1 VPKLASSRFDAGPQV
16 QHLLAPGAPPLCAWL
31 GEKMMETHAF
41 QAETQKL
48 LDLMIHSLY
57 SNKEVFLRE
66 LISNASDALDRRR
79 FEAVSDEALQ
89 VEGEL
94 GIQLIANQS
103 ARTLT
108 VIDNGIGMNREELVE
123 HLGTIARSGTLEFL
137 KNSEQSKDAAPDLIG
152 QFGVGFYASFMV
164 ADDVEVVSR
173 RAGEDKATCWKSK
186 GAGEYSLEDG
196 SRDEAGTTITLS
208 LKEVDGESG
217 LSDFADE
224 WVVKQAV
231 KKYSDF
237 VGYPIMLTVIE
248 EATAESDSEEADEKT
263 IDVTPGV
270 LTERAVEEPLNS
282 MKAIWTRPE
291 SEVEESEFDEF
302 YKHITHDFQDPMLR
316 VSTSIEGTFEA
327 RALLYVP
334 GKAPFDLYHR
344 ERLNNGVQLYVRRV
358 FIMDE
363 CRELLPDWLRF
374 VRGVVDAEDL
384 SLNVSR
390 EMLQQDRQ
398 IQTIRKHLV
407 KKVTDSLKQMAKN
420 DSEDYRNFWVEFGPV
435 VKEGLLDFSEKRDRI
450 FDLVLA
456 PSSENETDLVSLT
469 DYVERMSEDQEAIYF
484 IAGPKLDV
492 LRRSPHLEAFK
503 EKGIEVLFLTDSV
516 DEVWVSQGPVEY
528 KGKPFKSIGHG
539 EVELGSDED
548 KEKAKEDLEKKE
560 ESFGD
565 LLQAM
570 TASIVDEVKEVR
582 LSSRLKSSASCLVL
596 EDGDLSPQL
605 EAMLRQAGQEIP
617 DRKPILEL
625 NPNHAVVERLG
636 KRFEDNP
643 TDGRIA
649 ESAKILLGQAILAE
663 GGQLED
669 PAGFAEMVNKLLSE
683 TL

>member
-1 VPKLASSRFDAGPQV
+1 
-16 QHLLAPGAPPLCAWL
+16 
-31 GEKMMETHAF
+31 METHAF

-66 LISNASDALDRRR
+66 LISNSSDALDRRR
-79 FEAVSDEALQ
+79 FEAVSNPELQ
-89 VEGEL
+89 AEGEL
-94 GIQLIANQS
+94 EIHLVANRID
-103 ARTLT
+103 RTLT
-108 VIDNGIGMNREELVE
+108 VSDNGIGMNREEVVE

-137 KNSEQSKDAAPDLIG
+137 KNSDQTSTAAPDLIG

-164 ADDVEVVSR
+164 ADEVDVVSR
-173 RAGEDKATCWKSK
+173 RAGEDKATRWTSS
-186 GAGEYSLEDG
+186 GTGEYGLEDA
-196 SRDEAGTTITLS
+196 SRDAVGTTVKLS
-208 LKEVDGESG
+208 LKDVDGEDG
-217 LSDFADE
+217 VSDFSDE
-224 WVVKQAV
+224 WVLKQIV

-237 VGYPIMLTVIE
+237 VGYPIKLTIIE
-248 EATAESDSEEADEKT
+248 EAPAADDSADDSSAADAEGA

-270 LTERAVEEPLNS
+270 PTERDVDEPLNS

-291 SEVEESEFDEF
+291 SDVDKAEFDEF
-302 YKHITHDFQDPMLR
+302 YKHITHDFQEPMLR

-327 RALLYVP
+327 RALLFVP
-334 GKAPFDLYHR
+334 SKAPFDLYHR
-344 ERLNNGVQLYVRRV
+344 ERLHNGVQLYVRRV

-363 CRELLPDWLRF
+363 CREVLPEWLRF

-407 KKVTDSLKQMAKN
+407 KKVADSLKQMAK
-420 DSEDYRNFWVEFGPV
+420 DEPEVYRNFWVEFGPV
-435 VKEGLLDFSEKRDRI
+435 VKEGLLDFNEKRDRI
-450 FDLVLA
+450 FDLLLA

-469 DYVERMSEDQEAIYF
+469 DYVERMPEDQEAIYY
-484 IAGPKLDV
+484 IAGPNLDV

-503 EKGIEVLFLTDSV
+503 EKGIEVLFLTDPV
-516 DEVWVSQGPVEY
+516 DEVWAGQGPVEY
-528 KGKPFKSIGHG
+528 KGKAFKSIGHG
-539 EVELGSDED
+539 EVELGTDED
-548 KEKAKEDLEKKE
+548 KEKAKEDLEKQE
-560 ESFGD
+560 ETYSD
-565 LLQAM
+565 LLQAL
-570 TASIVDEVKEVR
+570 TASIEDDVKEVR
-582 LSSRLKSSASCLVL
+582 LSSRLKNSASCLVL

-643 TDGRIA
+643 TDARIA
-649 ESAKILLGQAILAE
+649 DSAKLLLGQAILAE

-669 PAGFAEMVNKLLSE
+669 PAGFAELVNKLMAE

>member
-1 VPKLASSRFDAGPQV
+1 
-16 QHLLAPGAPPLCAWL
+16 
-31 GEKMMETHAF
+31 METHAF

-79 FEAVSDEALQ
+79 FEAVSNTDLQ

-94 GIQLIANQS
+94 EIRLVANRVE
-103 ARTLT
+103 RTLT
-108 VIDNGIGMNREELVE
+108 LSDNGIGMSREDLVE

-137 KNSEQSKDAAPDLIG
+137 ETTDQSSDPTPDLIG

-164 ADDVEVVSR
+164 ATEVEVISR
-173 RAGEDKATCWKSK
+173 RVGEDKATRWTSK
-186 GAGEYSLEDG
+186 GAGEYNLEDAT
-196 SRDEAGTTITLS
+196 RDDAGTTVRLS
-208 LKEVDGESG
+208 LKEIDGEEG
-217 LSDFADE
+217 VSDFCDE
-224 WVVKQAV
+224 WVLRQIV

-237 VGYPIMLTVIE
+237 VAYPISLTIVE
-248 EATAESDSEEADEKT
+248 EATAAADPEDGGEDGA

-270 LTERAVEEPLNS
+270 PTEREVEEPLNS

-291 SEVEESEFDEF
+291 SDVDKAEFDEF
-302 YKHITHDFQDPMLR
+302 YKHVTHDFQDPMLR

-344 ERLNNGVQLYVRRV
+344 ERLHNGVQLYVRRV

-363 CRELLPDWLRF
+363 CRELLPEWLRF
-374 VRGVVDAEDL
+374 VRGVVDSEDL

-407 KKVTDSLKQMAKN
+407 KKVAESLKAMAKN
-420 DSEDYRNFWVEFGPV
+420 EPEQYRAFWAEFGPV
-435 VKEGLLDFSEKRDRI
+435 VKEGLLDFEEKRDRI

-456 PSSENETDLVSLT
+456 PSSENETDLVSLA
-469 DYVERMSEDQEAIYF
+469 DYVERMPEDQEAIYY

-503 EKGIEVLFLTDSV
+503 EQGIEVLFLTDPV
-516 DEVWVSQGPVEY
+516 DEVWVGQGSVAY
-528 KGKPFKSIGHG
+528 KDKPWKSIGHG
-539 EVELGSDED
+539 EVELGTDED
-548 KEKAKEDLEKKE
+548 KEKAKVDLEKQE
-560 ESFGD
+560 ETYGD
-565 LLQAM
+565 LLEALK
-570 TASIVDEVKEVR
+570 AAIEDDVKEVR

-617 DRKPILEL
+617 ERKPILEL
-625 NPNHAVVERLG
+625 NPNHVVVERLG

-643 TDGRIA
+643 TDPQIGS
-649 ESAKILLGQAILAE
+649 SAKLLLGQAVLAE

-669 PAGFAEMVNKLLSE
+669 PAGFAELVNKLMTE

>member
-1 VPKLASSRFDAGPQV
+1 M
-16 QHLLAPGAPPLCAWL
+16 
-31 GEKMMETHAF
+31 EKHAF

-79 FEAVSDEALQ
+79 FEAVSNPDLASAED
-89 VEGEL
+89 L
-94 GIQLIANQS
+94 GIHLIANRLD
-103 ARTLT
+103 RTLT
-108 VIDNGIGMNREELVE
+108 ISDNGIGMNREELVE

-137 KNSEQSKDAAPDLIG
+137 KRSDQNEAAPDLIG

-164 ADDVEVVSR
+164 ANSVDVVSR
-173 RAGEDKATCWKSK
+173 RAGEDKACRWTSQ
-186 GAGEYSLEDG
+186 GAGEYELDDAARET
-196 SRDEAGTTITLS
+196 AGTTIQLS
-208 LKEVDGESG
+208 LKEVDGDEG
-217 LSDFADE
+217 VSDFCDE
-224 WVVKQAV
+224 WILRNII

-237 VGYPIMLTVIE
+237 VSYPITLTIIE
-248 EATAESDSEEADEKT
+248 EAPVPAPSEDGDADEA
-263 IDVTPGV
+263 IDVTPSGP
-270 LTERAVEEPLNS
+270 TTRDIDEPLNS
-282 MKAIWTRPE
+282 MKAIWTRAE
-291 SEVEESEFDEF
+291 SEVEDDEWNEF

-316 VSTSIEGTFEA
+316 VSTAIEGTFEA

-334 GKAPFDLYHR
+334 SKAPFDLYHR
-344 ERLNNGVQLYVRRV
+344 ERLHNGVQLYVRRV

-363 CRELLPDWLRF
+363 CRELLPEWLRF

-407 KKVTDSLKQMAKN
+407 KKVADALKKMSKDDPEQ
-420 DSEDYRNFWVEFGPV
+420 YRTFWAEFGPV
-435 VKEGLLDFSEKRDRI
+435 IKEGLLDFEEKRDRI
-450 FDLVLA
+450 FELILA
-456 PSSENETDLVSLT
+456 PSTSSETDLVSLG
-469 DYVERMSEDQEAIYF
+469 DYVERMQEGQEDIYF

-503 EKGIEVLFLTDSV
+503 EKGIEVLFLTDPV
-516 DEVWVSQGPVEY
+516 DEVWAGQGPIDF
-528 KGKPFKSIGHG
+528 KGKAFKSIGKG

-565 LLQAM
+565 LLAAM
-570 TASIVDEVKEVR
+570 QSAVTDDVKEVR
-582 LSSRLKSSASCLVL
+582 LSSRLKSSASCLVS
-596 EDGDLSPQL
+596 EEGDLSPQL

-625 NPNHAVVERLG
+625 NPDHRVVEALG
-636 KRFEDNP
+636 KRFAENP
-643 TDGRIA
+643 TDARIA
-649 ESAKILLGQAILAE
+649 ESAKLLLGQAILAE
-663 GGQLED
+663 GGQLDD
-669 PAGFAEMVNKLLSE
+669 PTGFAELVNKLMAE

>member
-1 VPKLASSRFDAGPQV
+1 
-16 QHLLAPGAPPLCAWL
+16 
-31 GEKMMETHAF
+31 METHAF

-79 FEAVSDEALQ
+79 FEAVSNP
-89 VEGEL
+89 EL
-94 GIQLIANQS
+94 AAKEDLAIELIANRID
-103 ARTLT
+103 RTLT
-108 VIDNGIGMNREELVE
+108 ISDNGIGMTKEDLVE

-137 KNSEQSKDAAPDLIG
+137 KKTDGRQDAAPDLIG

-164 ADDVEVVSR
+164 ADEVEVVSR
-173 RAGEDKATCWKSK
+173 RIGEDKAAKWTSK
-186 GAGEYSLEDG
+186 GAGEYALGDAE
-196 SRDEAGTTITLS
+196 RDEAGTTIKLS
-208 LKEVDGESG
+208 LKPVDGEAG
-217 LSDFADE
+217 VSDFCDE
-224 WVVKQAV
+224 WILRNIV

-237 VGYPIMLTVIE
+237 VGYPVKLTVIE
-248 EATAESDSEEADEKT
+248 EAVAPQPEEGEEEV
-263 IDVTPGV
+263 IDVTPEGP
-270 LTERAVEEPLNS
+270 TERAVEEPLNS
-282 MKAIWTRPE
+282 MKAIWTRPD

-302 YKHITHDFQDPMLR
+302 YKHITHDFQEPMLR

-334 GKAPFDLYHR
+334 SKAPFDLYHR
-344 ERLNNGVQLYVRRV
+344 ERLHNGVQLYVRRV

-363 CRELLPDWLRF
+363 CRELLPEWLRF

-398 IQTIRKHLV
+398 IQAIRKHLV
-407 KKVTDSLKQMAKN
+407 KKVADSLKQMAK
-420 DSEDYRNFWVEFGPV
+420 DDADKYRIFWAEFGPV
-435 VKEGLLDFSEKRDRI
+435 IKEGLLDFEEKKDRI
-450 FDLVLA
+450 FDLLLA
-456 PSSENETDLVSLT
+456 PSTSDEKSLT
-469 DYVERMSEDQEAIYF
+469 SLAEYKERMPEDQDAIYY

-503 EKGIEVLFLTDSV
+503 EKGIEVLFLTDPV
-516 DEVWVSQGPVEY
+516 DEVWVGQGPVAY
-528 KGKPFKSIGHG
+528 KDVPFKSVGHG

-560 ESFGD
+560 ESFAD
-565 LLQAM
+565 LLAAM
-570 TASIVDEVKEVR
+570 KSAIEDDVKEVR

-617 DRKPILEL
+617 ERQPILEL
-625 NPNHAVVERLG
+625 NPDHAVVTALG
-636 KRFEDNP
+636 KRFESNP
-643 TDGRIA
+643 TDARIA
-649 ESAKILLGQAILAE
+649 GSARLLLGQAILAE
-663 GGQLED
+663 GGQLDD
-669 PAGFAEMVNKLLSE
+669 PVGFAELVNQLMAE